1 MYIFVVLKIESY
13 LIEELKMKKL
23 HKLVWGVIGAGNV
36 CEVKSVPGMYK
47 TDKSEVKM
55 VMRRDA
61 LKAADFALR
70 HHIPIST
77 DNADMIF
84 ADPDINIVYVAT
96 PPDSHCEYAL
106 RAAAAGK
113 AVYVEKPMALDA
125 DACEKMIVACREAE
139 VPLFV
144 AYYRRAL
151 PGFLRLKELIETG
164 AIGEVRFVTVEMHRS
179 PRTYDIDTTNN
190 WRVVPLISGGGH
202 FHDLASHQFDYLDFL
217 FGKITE
223 TGAIS
228 KNQAGLYPA
237 EDIVTSVFT
246 FESGVVGNGLWCFTT
261 DASAEKEQ
269 ITIVGSKG
277 RISFNTFGSPM
288 KIEIVNA
295 QGARMEEIEHPE
307 HIQQPL
313 IKTIVDELCGK
324 KGHCYSRGESGKRTT
339 EVLNAITANYKKT
352 NTIF

>member
-1 MYIFVVLKIESY
+1 MYIFVVLKIERF
-13 LIEELKMKKL
+13 LIEKLKMKKL
-23 HKLVWGVIGAGNV
+23 DKLVWGVVGAGNV

-47 TDKSEVKM
+47 TQYSEVKM

-61 LKAADFALR
+61 TKAADFATR
-70 HHIPIST
+70 HHIPLAT
-77 DNADMIF
+77 DNADAIF

-96 PPDSHCEYAL
+96 PPSSHCEYAL

-125 DACEKMIVACREAE
+125 DACDRMIVACREAE
-139 VPLFV
+139 VPLYV

-151 PGFLRLKELIETG
+151 PGFLRLKELIEKG
-164 AIGEVRFVTVEMHRS
+164 AIGEVRFVSIEMHRS
-179 PRTYDIDTTNN
+179 PRTYDVDATNN
-190 WRVVPLISGGGH
+190 WRVVPEISGGGH
-202 FHDLASHQFDYLDFL
+202 FHDLASHQLDYLDFL

-223 TGAIS
+223 TKGIAR
-228 KNQAGLYPA
+228 NQAGLYPA
-237 EDIVTSVFT
+237 EDIVASVFS
-246 FESGVVGNGLWCFTT
+246 FESGVVGSGLWCFTA

-288 KIEIVNA
+288 KIEIVDA
-295 QGARMEEIEHPE
+295 HGARLEEIEHPE

-313 IKTIVDELCGK
+313 IKTIVDELCGD
-324 KGHCYSRGESGKRTT
+324 KGHCASRGESGKRTT
-339 EVLNAITANYKKT
+339 EVLNAITANYKQ
-352 NTIF
+352 